1 MLGITQ
7 RKRRV
12 AAVAGALAAMALAA
26 TALVLGPDAEAATTS
41 FRRGPDPTAAS
52 IRAAAGPFVVTRI
65 GIAAEAVTGFGGG
78 DIYAPTDAGA
88 GTFGAVAMVPGF
100 TARRAGL
107 AWLASRI
114 ATQGFV
120 VFNID
125 TVRTTDSPAARGRQL
140 LAALDFLTRD
150 SAVRARIDPDRLA
163 VVGHSMG
170 GGGSLQAALD
180 RPELQAAIPL
190 APFDLKRDFTGV
202 TVPTMI
208 IGAEDDRIAPV
219 RLHALRFFADLP
231 PAADRGY
238 LEMADAGH
246 SAPRTPDPAVASMS
260 IAWLKRFV
268 DNDTRFDQFLCPGP
282 VAEATVSEYET
293 NCPHLG

>member
-1 MLGITQ
+1 MVGNTR
-7 RKRRV
+7 RKRRS
-12 AAVAGALAAMALAA
+12 AAVAGALAAVALAA
-26 TALVLGPDAEAATTS
+26 AGLILGPDAEAATNS
-41 FRRGPDPTAAS
+41 FQRGPDPTVAS
-52 IRAAAGPFVVTRI
+52 IRAAAGPFAVTRTTV
-65 GIAAEAVTGFGGG
+65 GAEAVTGFGGG
-78 DIYAPTDAGA
+78 DIYAPTDAGP
-88 GTFGAVAMVPGF
+88 FGAVAMVPGF

-107 AWLASRI
+107 AGLASRI

-150 SAVRARIDPDRLA
+150 SAARDRIDPERLA
-163 VVGHSMG
+163 VMGHSMG

-180 RPELQAAIPL
+180 RPDLQAVIPL
-190 APFDLKRDFTGV
+190 APFDVKRDFTGV

-219 RLHALRFFADLP
+219 RLHAVRFFTDLP

-238 LEMADAGH
+238 LELAGAGH
-246 SAPRTPDPAVASMS
+246 SDPRTPDPAVASTS

-268 DNDTRFDQFLCPGP
+268 DDDTRFDQFLCPGP
-282 VAEATVSEYET
+282 VADAQVSEYET
-293 NCPHLG
+293 NCPYS

>member
-1 MLGITQ
+1 MLGTTR
-7 RKRRV
+7 RKRLSV
-12 AAVAGALAAMALAA
+12 AVAGALAAVALAA
-26 TALVLGPDAEAATTS
+26 TAVVLGPDAEATTTS

-52 IRAAAGPFVVTRI
+52 IRAAVGPFAVTRTRV
-65 GIAAEAVTGFGGG
+65 AAEAVTGFGGG
-78 DIYAPTDAGA
+78 DIYAPTDTGA

-150 SAVRARIDPDRLA
+150 SAVRDRIDPSRLA
-163 VVGHSMG
+163 VMGHSMG
-170 GGGSLQAALD
+170 GGGTLQAALD
-180 RPELQAAIPL
+180 RPDLQAAIPM
-190 APFDLKRDFTGV
+190 APFDVKRDFTGV

-219 RLHALRFFADLP
+219 RLHAVRFFADLP
-231 PAADRGY
+231 PATDRGY

-246 SAPRTPDPAVASMS
+246 SAPRTPEPAIAAMS

-268 DNDTRFDQFLCPGP
+268 DDDTRFDQFLCPGP
-282 VAEATVSEYET
+282 VAEAGISEYET
-293 NCPHLG
+293 NCPHRG